1 MNSWYCPNR
10 VAPCAA
16 RLFHEKR
23 LAASGS
29 AMKLRHAAALV
40 LAGWYL
46 FTPPIGVDKTGR
58 AIPGTM
64 NTAAPLSDWLAVNTV
79 FDSLAECKKA
89 QRDLAA
95 FQKSDPV
102 RHDADM
108 HGLCVREDDPRLPK

>member
-1 MNSWYCPNR
+1 MRRDYFTRNG
-10 VAPCAA
+10 
-16 RLFHEKR
+16 LLLE
-23 LAASGS
+23 GS
-29 AMKLRHAAALV
+29 AMKLRHAAALA

-46 FTPPIGVDKTGR
+46 FTPPIGEDNTGR

-95 FQKSDPV
+95 FQKNDPV

-108 HGLCVREDDPRLPK
+108 HGLCVRTDDPRLPK